1 MLFATSSLQDSSSR
15 FFIVCSFFYCSL
27 TFSYQSGLREGNER
41 CASLSS
47 MTAGFVV
54 ERFFLPCH
62 LQVRVGQ
69 FVDPK
74 RSLTLSILHSTALCS
89 VSRQAHV
96 TPQRE
101 RHITKSLTRARDSF
115 YGFGGSKRLT
125 QAMRLCHILGTSSKN
140 PFATF
145 VKGRDPC
152 ENTPLSIESDDS
164 HKQTANAT
172 RPRSLTTVPTTSTTY
187 ISHSYGCCPL
197 APQP

>member
-15 FFIVCSFFYCSL
+15 FFI
-27 TFSYQSGLREGNER
+27 SGLREGNE
-41 CASLSS
+41 S
-47 MTAGFVV
+47 
-54 ERFFLPCH
+54 
-62 LQVRVGQ
+62 RVGQ

-96 TPQRE
+96 YCRE

-125 QAMRLCHILGTSSKN
+125 QAMSSFRLCHILGTSSKN